1 MQAIHPSDER
11 LRLLSTNQV
20 LDLIGFSRMTLYRKV
35 KEGTFPKPVSK
46 ANVGKNLWKNTDIR
60 VWIDGLDGGIFVR
73 DHEDLI

>member
-1 MQAIHPSDER
+1 
-11 LRLLSTNQV
+11 
-20 LDLIGFSRMTLYRKV
+20 MTLYRKV
-35 KEGTFPKPVSK
+35 KEGTFPKPLNK